1 MVVSFAESQC
11 QIAPIDV
18 VISCFNVISIVIA
31 GRDHVSKGPWNLL
44 FSAVKSSFRFPNVN
58 IIVQLRMEVY
68 RKPANRHRTA
78 TPFLKPSR
86 QRYNKGL
93 VTIFNRLCRLSS
105 TKVGFAKECD
115 KLHTIFSKERLKQEM
130 AHCSESNPSSQVQ
143 TKAICYL
150 LRWGNC
156 SEIWPRWISTEIVAK
171 LSACQISGTRGEEF
185 GKLYIKVLLTQ
196 GYPGEK
202 CVSVFLVSQYVLCI
216 SEPFS

>member
-1 MVVSFAESQC
+1 MVVNFAESQC

-18 VISCFNVISIVIA
+18 VTSCFNVISIVIA
-31 GRDHVSKGPWNLL
+31 GSDHVSKGPWNLL

-115 KLHTIFSKERLKQEM
+115 KLHTIFLKWPIVVSQIRLHKSKQKPFVICCAEGIVPRFGQDGFQLKSLQ
-130 AHCSESNPSSQVQ
+130 
-143 TKAICYL
+143 
-150 LRWGNC
+150 NC
-156 SEIWPRWISTEIVAK
+156 RRVK
-171 LSACQISGTRGEEF
+171 LAA
-185 GKLYIKVLLTQ
+185 
-196 GYPGEK
+196 PGERSLES
-202 CVSVFLVSQYVLCI
+202 CTLRCC
-216 SEPFS
+216 